1 MVPLN
6 QLAIRLVVM
15 GGDQLVQPRMQAFK
29 QVVVVGDQL
38 VPLVRLV
45 FRLAIVEVDLLV
57 RPERLV
63 VMLVRGDHV
72 VKHGVHFQSEI
83 DLPQEW
89 EHSPPFVNVDN
100 DLLKVFT

>member
-1 MVPLN
+1 MEGHVVPLN

-15 GGDQLVQPRMQAFK
+15 GRDQLVQSRMQAFK
-29 QVVVVGDQL
+29 QVIVIGDQL

-45 FRLAIVEVDLLV
+45 SNSDLLV

-72 VKHGVHFQSEI
+72 VKHT
-83 DLPQEW
+83 
-89 EHSPPFVNVDN
+89 
-100 DLLKVFT
+100 VFTFSLK